1 MATFN
6 LIVYILQHDL
16 WEGLIKEAVIDILK
30 YVTDVLLCMLLLF
43 SEVWFSFVLSLNNLN
58 MVYCP
63 ACSFTKI
70 GDPPIG
76 LIEKYHK
83 LFMPGILYYPAGTT
97 TLTQRS
103 HINVETNWLKYGC
116 VWKLYWRC
124 GFNVD
129 MRLILIHERLSNQ
142 KNIQMEKKTERWF
155 NVEMA
160 TIFERWSFDHMST
173 LIQRRNGDRYSTL
186 KLRRCINI
194 EIWLHYVMTNIQPYF
209 NVLCLLGKN
218 KLT

>member
-58 MVYCP
+58 TVYCP

-124 GFNVD
+124 DFNVD
-129 MRLILIHERLSNQ
+129 MRL
-142 KNIQMEKKTERWF
+142 
-155 NVEMA
+155 
-160 TIFERWSFDHMST
+160 
-173 LIQRRNGDRYSTL
+173 
-186 KLRRCINI
+186 KLG
-194 EIWLHYVMTNIQPYF
+194 WYKVDTNPWKVI
-209 NVLCLLGKN
+209 
-218 KLT
+218 

>member
-83 LFMPGILYYPAGTT
+83 LFMPGIFF
-97 TLTQRS
+97 
-103 HINVETNWLKYGC
+103 
-116 VWKLYWRC
+116 
-124 GFNVD
+124 GFIAQSFKIFSSLV
-129 MRLILIHERLSNQ
+129 
-142 KNIQMEKKTERWF
+142 NI
-155 NVEMA
+155 
-160 TIFERWSFDHMST
+160 
-173 LIQRRNGDRYSTL
+173 YSL
-186 KLRRCINI
+186 D
-194 EIWLHYVMTNIQPYF
+194 
-209 NVLCLLGKN
+209 LLGAVN
-218 KLT
+218 SL